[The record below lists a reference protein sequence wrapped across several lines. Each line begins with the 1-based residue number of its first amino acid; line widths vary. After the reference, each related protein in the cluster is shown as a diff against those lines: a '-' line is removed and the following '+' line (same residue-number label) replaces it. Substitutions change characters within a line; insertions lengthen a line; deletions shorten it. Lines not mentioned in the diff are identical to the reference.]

1 MQAQEFDLEDRG
13 NFKALRLQFTDR
25 EARGWG
31 SQVTHSGSQ
40 SCHTRARSLSLFPEG
55 NIWGHNKGTEQ
66 CKGTGQ
72 PCTHWMPLEVT
83 LQLPNGKTSSPSL
96 RMPEG
101 KGSEPLKHCCHHQ
114 NPRRWWPCGWP
125 RFLRKAISRT
135 GLC

>member
-55 NIWGHNKGTEQ
+55 NRRGHNKGTEQ
-66 CKGTGQ
+66 CGRDRSAVYLLDAFGGHPPAT
-72 PCTHWMPLEVT
+72 
-83 LQLPNGKTSSPSL
+83 
-96 RMPEG
+96 
-101 KGSEPLKHCCHHQ
+101 
-114 NPRRWWPCGWP
+114 
-125 RFLRKAISRT
+125 
-135 GLC
+135 